1 MTDREKRRESGDILE
16 HMPLEEIH
24 IEDIRY
30 MEPPE
35 EWAPEL
41 HDREPYAPPVL
52 IEETGGNGE
61 EEDLYTAGSG
71 RYSLLAHHRSFWRT
85 QSRGHLSTRALV
97 VRSSVHITLAHQSIA
112 NCTEEALLF
121 EGLLRNSLVENRSRL
136 SDMLGY
142 SRARITQILNLLKLP
157 QEMRRKLLL
166 TDDISEFQLRPLIR
180 VTDPPQQME
189 MFNRLVLSK
198 LTGRQMALFANAR
211 QDDEEVPAPDLE
223 SMVLSA
229 PDLATMPDRGV
240 ERGAEKGADR
250 GADRGPDRGA
260 DRGAERRVEPGTE
273 RVSEPAEKVP
283 QKVRETREGPK
294 AHAQRIAQTILR
306 LGSLREAG
314 WEIRARQMGLGEV
327 DIMLLRGISLLRSG
341 LYPQAVEILEVVIEN
356 DAGLSPAYFYMGR
369 SFNLTGNYPAAEGFL
384 RTALEL
390 VPDNPDYMVEL
401 AIVLEKLKRHT
412 EASTFYKRAGAI
424 RKKQVEGREL

>member
-16 HMPLEEIH
+16 HMPLEEIR

-41 HDREPYAPPVL
+41 HEREPSVPPVL

-85 QSRGHLSTRALV
+85 QARGHLSTRALV
-97 VRSSVHITLAHQSIA
+97 VRSSVHITLAHQSIG

-121 EGLLRNSLVENRSRL
+121 EGLLRNGLVENRSRL

-157 QEMRRKLLL
+157 QDMRRKLLL

-180 VTDPPQQME
+180 VTDPAQQLE
-189 MFNRLVLSK
+189 VFNRLVLSK
-198 LTGRQMALFANAR
+198 LTGRQMALFASSR
-211 QDDEEVPAPDLE
+211 QGEEEDEEVPISDLE
-223 SMVLSA
+223 SMVSSA
-229 PDLATMPDRGV
+229 PDLVVTPVPAS
-240 ERGAEKGADR
+240 
-250 GADRGPDRGA
+250 
-260 DRGAERRVEPGTE
+260 ERRTE
-273 RVSEPAEKVP
+273 SPEKTQ
-283 QKVRETREGPK
+283 QKVRESREGPK
-294 AHAQRIAQTILR
+294 THAQRIAQTILK

-341 LYPQAVEILEVVIEN
+341 LYPQAVEMLEVVIEN
-356 DAGLSPAYFYMGR
+356 DAGLSSAYFYMGR
-369 SFNLTGNYPAAEGFL
+369 SFNLTGNFPAAEGFL

-424 RKKQVEGREL
+424 RKKQVEGREP

>member
-52 IEETGGNGE
+52 IEETGGSGE

-85 QSRGHLSTRALV
+85 QARGHLSTRALV
-97 VRSSVHITLAHQSIA
+97 VRSSVHITLAHQSIS

-157 QEMRRKLLL
+157 QDMRRKLLL

-211 QDDEEVPAPDLE
+211 QDDEEVPVSDLE
-223 SMVLSA
+223 AMVLSA
-229 PDLATMPDRGV
+229 PDLVTLPDNGA
-240 ERGAEKGADR
+240 ERGET
-250 GADRGPDRGA
+250 RGPERGMQ
-260 DRGAERRVEPGTE
+260 RGAERTAERIAEHGTE
-273 RVSEPAEKVP
+273 RMTEQAEKVP

-384 RTALEL
+384 RNALEL

-424 RKKQVEGREL
+424 RKKQVEGREQ